1 MLKFFFVFFFL
12 PLGFCYNINVT
23 NKNALYKAF
32 TNVFQINDEI
42 QMNNDVVLKMAIL
55 ELQKLGMD
63 DTLQNMCS
71 LKDEVK
77 FEILMKAALGEYL
90 FSLKDPN
97 DWSIIVID
105 VENGQFTRKRSFSN
119 TRFAVLETL
128 LIISVLA
135 LGRLLWLK

>member
-1 MLKFFFVFFFL
+1 MIKFFLKFFFLQLVV
-12 PLGFCYNINVT
+12 GYNINVT

-32 TNVFQINDEI
+32 TTVFQINDEI
-42 QMNNDVVLKMAIL
+42 QMNNDVVLKMAML

-63 DTLQNMCS
+63 DSLQNICS

-77 FEILMKAALGEYL
+77 FNILMKAALGEYL

-97 DWSIIVID
+97 DWSVIVMD
-105 VENGQFTRKRSFSN
+105 VENGQFTRRRSFSN